1 MRLDLWLVKHA
12 LARSRSQAQELI
24 AQGFVELNDGQSVR
38 KATKPSLPVTNAIQ
52 VRVLPNAFQEFVS
65 RGGVKLQSA
74 IEKTGIDVR
83 GLTALDVGV
92 STGGF
97 SDYLLQ
103 SGARR
108 VVGVD
113 VNVDQVDP
121 KVRAHP
127 PFVLGPPVNARQLP
141 HAELLALNEEEPF
154 DLIVVD
160 VSFISLTLVLP
171 QLPPLL
177 GPQSEI
183 LALVKPQFEV
193 GPRGLNSQGIV
204 RDPGLHL
211 AVERRVMEACRDH
224 GLEPLDYFPCAIV
237 GGDGNQEL
245 FLRLQALRSDEWE
258 EVGLE
263 PGNRLSP
270 APR

>member
-1 MRLDLWLVKHA
+1 
-12 LARSRSQAQELI
+12 LA
-24 AQGFVELNDGQSVR
+24 
-38 KATKPSLPVTNAIQ
+38 VTSAIQ

-74 IEKTGIDVR
+74 IEKTGIEVQ
-83 GLTALDVGV
+83 GISALDVGV

-103 SGARR
+103 SDARR

-121 KVRAHP
+121 KVRDHRR
-127 PFVLGPPVNARQLP
+127 FVLGPPVNARQSP
-141 HAELLALNEEEPF
+141 HAELLALNEGEPF

-160 VSFISLTLVLP
+160 VSFISLTLVLS

-177 GPQSEI
+177 GPRSEI

-193 GPRGLNSQGIV
+193 GPRGLNNQGIV
-204 RDPGLHL
+204 RNPGLHL
-211 AVERRVMEACRDH
+211 AVERRVMEACLDH
-224 GLEPLDYFPCAIV
+224 SLEAVDYFPCAIV
-237 GGDGNQEL
+237 GGDGNQEF
-245 FLRLQALRSDEWE
+245 FLRLQI
-258 EVGLE
+258 
-263 PGNRLSP
+263 SP
-270 APR
+270 EQAAV